1 MKLGSFIKK
10 IFQGQE
16 KQPDPAAAE
25 KLLKEAIDYE
35 VRWQIETLED
45 GGKIV
50 DTEDGDWQELAAV
63 YYKTDSSSR
72 FQIEPKE
79 DLKKRLKELNMT
91 ITSPDVA
98 DAGALTFADNSEIIS
113 DDDFEVV

>member
-1 MKLGSFIKK
+1 MRAFMYYQFK
-10 IFQGQE
+10 
-16 KQPDPAAAE
+16 
-25 KLLKEAIDYE
+25 
-35 VRWQIETLED
+35 VWLEN

-50 DTEDGDWQELAAV
+50 DSPEWQELSVV
-63 YYKTDSSSR
+63 YFKTDSSSR

-91 ITSPDVA
+91 VTSPDVA
-98 DAGALTFADNSEIIS
+98 DAGALTFADNSEMID